1 VLWANQAEIK
11 DVAAPVSI
19 RNRSDSLMVIFLY
32 NDLSPNILINRI
44 MKANRDLLLLSKKA
58 SPDPKEL
65 ELEVEQLHE
74 LLFTVESVSNF
85 CIANEIIDLNRYKII
100 QKASRIEKI
109 IKEKNLKPFQFISN
123 KN

>member
-1 VLWANQAEIK
+1 
-11 DVAAPVSI
+11 
-19 RNRSDSLMVIFLY
+19 
-32 NDLSPNILINRI
+32 

-65 ELEVEQLHE
+65 EHEVEQLHE
-74 LLFTVESVSNF
+74 LLFSVESFSNF
-85 CIANEIIDLNRYKII
+85 CIANEIIDINRYRII

-109 IKEKNLKPFQFISN
+109 INGKSLKPFQFISN

>member
-1 VLWANQAEIK
+1 
-11 DVAAPVSI
+11 
-19 RNRSDSLMVIFLY
+19 
-32 NDLSPNILINRI
+32 

-65 ELEVEQLHE
+65 EHEVELLHE
-74 LLFTVESVSNF
+74 LLFNVESLPNF
-85 CIANEIIDLNRYKII
+85 CLANEIIDLNSYKII

-109 IKEKNLKPFQFISN
+109 IKEKSLKPFQFVNN

>member
-1 VLWANQAEIK
+1 MLWANQAEIK